1 MPYKFR
7 FKQKSLSGRFLFI
20 LGFLTFLA
28 CAALG
33 LMLIFDDDLLAQY
46 NLNHSTRLTVGILIL
61 IYGILRFLR
70 LFRTEPDDE

>member
-20 LGFLTFLA
+20 LGLATFLA
-28 CAALG
+28 CVALG
-33 LMLIFDDDLLAQY
+33 SMFMFDEDMLANF
-46 NLNHSTRLTVGILIL
+46 NLTHGARLTIGFLIL
-61 IYGILRFLR
+61 VYGILRFVR